1 MACITG
7 ATSGFG
13 KAVALMLAENQW
25 DLCLCGRR
33 AYELKEV
40 VSLCEAHGVKVWGK
54 VVDVRV
60 EEEVI
65 HFVKDMRAHFNSI
78 EVLVNNA
85 GLAVGK
91 DPIQSGI
98 TEDWERML
106 DTNVKGLLWMTRE
119 VSKWMIE
126 NKSGTIVNIGS
137 IAGKQA
143 YPGGSV
149 YCASK
154 FAVDAITQS
163 MRFDLLQHNIRVG
176 QVCPG
181 AAETEFSLV
190 RFKGDENTAASV
202 YSGFEPLNANDV
214 ADAVYF
220 IISRPPHVSIHDI
233 TIMPSVQASATVLNK
248 S

>member
-1 MACITG
+1 
-7 ATSGFG
+7 
-13 KAVALMLAENQW
+13 MLAKNQW

-40 VSLCEAHGVKVWGK
+40 VSLCESFGVKVWSK

-65 HFVKDMRAHFNSI
+65 HFVRDMRTHFNTI
-78 EVLVNNA
+78 DALVNNA

-91 DPIQSGI
+91 DPIQNGL
-98 TEDWERML
+98 TEDWDRML
-106 DTNVKGLLWMTRE
+106 DTNVKGLLWMSRE
-119 VSKWMIE
+119 VSQWMIE
-126 NKSGTIVNIGS
+126 NKRGTIVNIGS

-181 AAETEFSLV
+181 AAETEFSMV